1 MNKKGSPGNKN
12 AAILTYRISI
22 LNLSWSQWQMLTAK
36 GFLTSK
42 QVTHPLLESNGYIS
56 LSPLNLKAVKSLS
69 RMAHTAM
76 LVLEGVQSDF
86 WSYLKKQLN
95 LTFINW
101 PAKLQSGN
109 VTRPDQS
116 HSCHQTPWP
125 EMPLHVHKLVQ
136 KFLQKSTIHD
146 WSCREEQYSPDCLLF
161 QCGEGYPL

>member
-1 MNKKGSPGNKN
+1 
-12 AAILTYRISI
+12 
-22 LNLSWSQWQMLTAK
+22 MLTAK

-42 QVTHPLLESNGYIS
+42 QVTHPLPESNGCIS

-116 HSCHQTPWP
+116 HSFHQTPWP
-125 EMPLHVHKLVQ
+125 EIALHVHSSTNPSKIYYTWLWLWVAGRSSTALIVSSSSAERTIHTRVQ
-136 KFLQKSTIHD
+136 LQK
-146 WSCREEQYSPDCLLF
+146 P
-161 QCGEGYPL
+161 